1 MIVHPM
7 KLNKE
12 PFDLIKE
19 EIKTIEMRLY
29 DEKRRKIRI
38 GDIIE
43 FTNNETSEIIKC
55 IVVNIH
61 LFSDFKELYAKFDKR
76 TLGYLEDE
84 DASYTDMFEYYSK
97 EEIDEYGVVGIEIE
111 LMSIIQNFE
120 YDKDDE
126 RLDKISDSLFDKMN
140 VKKETKERRFSK

>member
-1 MIVHPM
+1 MIIHPM

-19 EIKTIEMRLY
+19 EIKTVEMRLY

-43 FTNNETSEIIKC
+43 FTNNETNEVIKC
-55 IVVNIH
+55 IVVNLH

-76 TLGYLEDE
+76 TLGYLKDE
-84 DASYTDMFEYYSK
+84 DASYTDMFDYYSK
-97 EEIDEYGVVGIEIE
+97 DEIEEYGVVGIEIE

-126 RLDKISDSLFDKMN
+126 RLDKISDLIFDKMN
-140 VKKETKERRFSK
+140 VKKETKERIK